1 MKRIVAIVVVVLVM
15 VSLIGCA
22 QGDSVVLSQE
32 EALSVV
38 VVNGMLDFLTQAP
51 WELERVSIREISVA
65 QSTQLQCSYYF
76 KVNLVGMTVTDEV
89 EDCIYFSVSGF
100 DPLYIKLDPID
111 DVAQA
116 KKRNQLQF
124 ESIAEKAE
132 KKDIALEVV
141 MDSLS
146 MDSKELL
153 ECLDVEKIEYY
164 YHGQVVK
171 SIER

>member
-65 QSTQLQCSYYF
+65 QSAQLQCSYYF
-76 KVNLVGMTVTDEV
+76 KVALERMTATGEV

-124 ESIAEKAE
+124 ESIEE
-132 KKDIALEVV
+132 KKNIAPEVV

-146 MDSKELL
+146 MDSEKLL
-153 ECLDVEKIEYY
+153 ECLAVEKIEYY
-164 YHGQVVK
+164 YHGQIIK
-171 SIER
+171 SLER